1 MRRLG
6 ININVRMQ
14 DRQQLML
21 VNVQRRWQKILG
33 KLKQYFSMYLVR
45 LNIFA
50 FRRMNPIKNHLNLYT
65 IQ

>member
-1 MRRLG
+1 MRR
-6 ININVRMQ
+6 VRYKHKCQ
-14 DRQQLML
+14 DARQTADV

-33 KLKQYFSMYLVR
+33 KVKQYFSMYLVR